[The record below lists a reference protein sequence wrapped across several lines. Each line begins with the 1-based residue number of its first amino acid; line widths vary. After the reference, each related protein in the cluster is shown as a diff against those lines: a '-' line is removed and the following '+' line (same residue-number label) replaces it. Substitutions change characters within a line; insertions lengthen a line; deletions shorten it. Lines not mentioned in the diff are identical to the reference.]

1 MFKRLFTL
9 QLTIAVVVVLGTTRL
24 DAQDLDLDR
33 ALAGRE
39 AVAVEVSPESPA
51 RKSLP
56 HTAGLT
62 CPPGLSQFL

>member
-39 AVAVEVSPESPA
+39 AVAVEVRP
-51 RKSLP
+51 
-56 HTAGLT
+56 
-62 CPPGLSQFL
+62 